1 MIDEAIELGC
11 EVWEVEKV
19 KAKLAAD
26 KSDSSLEEVNEEP
39 EEESKGDK
47 KKKKKK

>member
-1 MIDEAIELGC
+1 LIDEAVELGC

-26 KSDSSLEEVNEEP
+26 KSDSSLDEVKEEE